1 MVNNSNSGPVVST
14 LLATVV
20 NSRDNLWRLNPS
32 NGATE
37 EEVAEAKEEMEEEE
51 EEEEEGVAG
60 NCVWFDMQK
69 ATLGPLLAWPEKDKE

>member
-1 MVNNSNSGPVVST
+1 MEE
-14 LLATVV
+14 
-20 NSRDNLWRLNPS
+20 
-32 NGATE
+32 GAE
-37 EEVAEAKEEMEEEE
+37 EGAGGEMEEEE

>member
-1 MVNNSNSGPVVST
+1 
-14 LLATVV
+14 
-20 NSRDNLWRLNPS
+20 
-32 NGATE
+32 
-37 EEVAEAKEEMEEEE
+37 VAEAKEEMEEEE

>member
-1 MVNNSNSGPVVST
+1 VGG
-14 LLATVV
+14 LIALRFRGLA
-20 NSRDNLWRLNPS
+20 
-32 NGATE
+32 E
-37 EEVAEAKEEMEEEE
+37 EEDDDEEEEQEEEEEE